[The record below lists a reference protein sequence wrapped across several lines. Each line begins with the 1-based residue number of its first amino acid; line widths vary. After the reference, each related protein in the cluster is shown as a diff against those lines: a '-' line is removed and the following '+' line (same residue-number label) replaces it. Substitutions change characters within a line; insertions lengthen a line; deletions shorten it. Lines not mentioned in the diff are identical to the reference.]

1 MDINGYRHKNYMV
14 LFDALEMRRIIEI
27 QLFFVGWAKKG
38 QATFFGACTFVRS
51 RGGRG
56 KLEGKDF
63 PSGPAKRVHMGWI
76 GEEGLP
82 DFHRDLELYRNQ
94 HYNNS
99 RHFKNLIKR
108 Y

>member
-1 MDINGYRHKNYMV
+1 MGTCNQSIWSNIELGMIKII
-14 LFDALEMRRIIEI
+14 LEMFGIFCR
-27 QLFFVGWAKKG
+27 KG
-38 QATFFGACTFVRS
+38 EESSSDFLGACTFVRS

-63 PSGPAKRVHMGWI
+63 PSGPAKRVRMGRVVV
-76 GEEGLP
+76 EGLL

-94 HYNNS
+94 HYIKS
-99 RHFKNLIKR
+99 RPFKNLNKS

>member
-14 LFDALEMRRIIEI
+14 LFDVLEMRRIIEI

-51 RGGRG
+51 RGCRG
-56 KLEGKDF
+56 KQERKDF
-63 PSGPAKRVHMGWI
+63 SSGPAKRVRMRRVVV
-76 GEEGLP
+76 EGLL
-82 DFHRDLELYRNQ
+82 DFRRDLEIYRNQ
-94 HYNNS
+94 HYINS
-99 RHFKNLIKR
+99 RPFKNLIKR